1 MDLIQKP
8 QSENLIVDGSEATFM
23 EDVVEESKKQ
33 PVIVDFWAPWC
44 GPCKTLGPA
53 LEAVVKENSS
63 KVKMVKIDIDQNSK
77 NYSKSDIN
85 SSSKGSTYSNQNQVS
100 KNDDSETSGFAA
112 IEDVPLI
119 IDLSSVTDADG
130 MGSVSVQWQIS
141 PDNKKWTNISAAT
154 NQSFTPREIHVGSRL
169 RVVISYVDGQGN
181 LEPLTSP
188 PSTPVRNV
196 NDKPTG
202 SPRLIGSSVE
212 DSALVVDTSGIADED
227 GIGGFDITWQRSSS
241 KSSWEAYPTGDKNEV
256 LRLTQSQVGY
266 SYRAVVSYVDSHGTR
281 EVLYTSPSE
290 TIDNLDDPVQ
300 GEVTIV
306 GEPKEGITLRAL
318 SNSLSDEDGI
328 ASISISWETSK
339 DGRNWMGL
347 NSLSGPVLNLNQSLV
362 GSQVRARVAV
372 VDNFGIETN
381 LYSQATRTVEN
392 VNNKPSGRIVIRRVG
407 Q

>member
-1 MDLIQKP
+1 MRFIRVNLSKLIF
-8 QSENLIVDGSEATFM
+8 SFVLIVLTFNVNSVFAGGDPAIKD
-23 EDVVEESKKQ
+23 EKVIINKNNITQHKHKKDS
-33 PVIVDFWAPWC
+33 V
-44 GPCKTLGPA
+44 
-53 LEAVVKENSS
+53 
-63 KVKMVKIDIDQNSK
+63 DQNSK
-77 NYSKSDIN
+77 NYSKSDIK
-85 SSSKGSTYSNQNQVS
+85 SSAKDSTYSNQNQIS
-100 KNDDSETSGFAA
+100 KNDNSETSGFAA

-141 PDNKKWTNISAAT
+141 SDPKKWTNISAAT

-202 SPRLIGSSVE
+202 SARLIGSSVE

-300 GEVTIV
+300 GEVIIV

>member
-1 MDLIQKP
+1 MRYIWDNIL
-8 QSENLIVDGSEATFM
+8 LLTLCAIVGIATL
-23 EDVVEESKKQ
+23 DSKNAFAGGDPSIK
-33 PVIVDFWAPWC
+33 D
-44 GPCKTLGPA
+44 
-53 LEAVVKENSS
+53 S
-63 KVKMVKIDIDQNSK
+63 KVKKQKSNIKQHDHNKLYVDKQKKLSSRDKK
-77 NYSKSDIN
+77 NITNNTN
-85 SSSKGSTYSNQNQVS
+85 SSNNKNSSN
-100 KNDDSETSGFAA
+100 KDDNVETAGFAA

-119 IDLSSVTDADG
+119 IDLSSVTDSDG

-141 PDNKKWTNISAAT
+141 SDNKKWTNISGAT

-169 RVVISYVDGQGN
+169 RVAISYVDGQGN

-202 SPRLIGSSVE
+202 SARLIGSAVE
-212 DSALVVDTSGIADED
+212 DSALVVDTSSIADED

-241 KSSWEAYPTGDKNEV
+241 KSSWEAYPTAQNEV

-266 SYRAVVSYVDSHGTR
+266 SYRAVVSYIDSHGTR

-300 GEVTIV
+300 GEVTII
-306 GEPKEGITLRAL
+306 GEPKEGVTLRAL

-339 DGRNWMGL
+339 DGRNWIGL
-347 NSLSGPVLNLNQSLV
+347 NSLSGPILPLNQTLV

>member
-1 MDLIQKP
+1 MRFIRVNLSRLIF
-8 QSENLIVDGSEATFM
+8 SFVLIVLTFNVNSVFAGGDPAIKD
-23 EDVVEESKKQ
+23 EKVIINKNNITQHKHKKDS
-33 PVIVDFWAPWC
+33 V
-44 GPCKTLGPA
+44 
-53 LEAVVKENSS
+53 
-63 KVKMVKIDIDQNSK
+63 DQNSK
-77 NYSKSDIN
+77 NYSKSDIK
-85 SSSKGSTYSNQNQVS
+85 SSAKDSTYSNQNQVS
-100 KNDDSETSGFAA
+100 KNDNSETSGFAA

-141 PDNKKWTNISAAT
+141 SDPKKWTNISAAT

-202 SPRLIGSSVE
+202 SARLIGSSVE

-241 KSSWEAYPTGDKNEV
+241 KSSWKAYPTGDKNEV

-300 GEVTIV
+300 GEVIIV

>member
-1 MDLIQKP
+1 MRFIKDNLLLLTLCVIVGVATLDSKNVLAGGDPSIKDSKVTKQKSNIKQHDHKKTYVEKQKKLSSTDTKTISNNTSATKNSSDLNKD
-8 QSENLIVDGSEATFM
+8 ENL
-23 EDVVEESKKQ
+23 
-33 PVIVDFWAPWC
+33 
-44 GPCKTLGPA
+44 
-53 LEAVVKENSS
+53 ENA
-63 KVKMVKIDIDQNSK
+63 
-77 NYSKSDIN
+77 
-85 SSSKGSTYSNQNQVS
+85 
-100 KNDDSETSGFAA
+100 GFAA

-119 IDLSSVTDADG
+119 IDLSSVTDSDG

-141 PDNKKWTNISAAT
+141 SDNKKWTNISGAT
-154 NQSFTPREIHVGSRL
+154 NQSFTPREIHVGNRL
-169 RVVISYVDGQGN
+169 RVAISYVDGQGN
-181 LEPLTSP
+181 LEPLLSP
-188 PSTPVRNV
+188 PTPVRNV

-202 SPRLIGSSVE
+202 SARLIGSAVE
-212 DSALVVDTSGIADED
+212 DSALVVDTSSIADED

-241 KSSWEAYPTGDKNEV
+241 KSSWEAYPTAQNEV

-266 SYRAVVSYVDSHGTR
+266 SYRAVVSYIDSHGTR

-300 GEVTIV
+300 GEVTIT
-306 GEPKEGITLRAL
+306 GEPKEGVTLRAI
-318 SNSLSDEDGI
+318 SDSLSDEDGI

-339 DGRNWMGL
+339 DGRNWIGL
-347 NSLSGPVLNLNQSLV
+347 NSLSGPVLQLNQSLV

>member
-1 MDLIQKP
+1 MRFIIDNILLFTLCVIVSVATLDSKKVLAGGDPSIKDNKVVKQKSNIK
-8 QSENLIVDGSEATFM
+8 QHNHNKSYVEKQKKLSSKDERKISDSTSTSKKINNSNNDENL
-23 EDVVEESKKQ
+23 
-33 PVIVDFWAPWC
+33 
-44 GPCKTLGPA
+44 
-53 LEAVVKENSS
+53 ENA
-63 KVKMVKIDIDQNSK
+63 
-77 NYSKSDIN
+77 
-85 SSSKGSTYSNQNQVS
+85 
-100 KNDDSETSGFAA
+100 GFAA

-119 IDLSSVTDADG
+119 IDLSSVTDSDG

-141 PDNKKWTNISAAT
+141 SDNKKWTNISGAT

-169 RVVISYVDGQGN
+169 RVAISYIDGQGN
-181 LEPLTSP
+181 LEPLLSP

-202 SPRLIGSSVE
+202 SARLIGSAVE
-212 DSALVVDTSGIADED
+212 DSSLVVDTSSIADED

-241 KSSWEAYPTGDKNEV
+241 KSSWEAYPTAQNEV
-256 LRLTQSQVGY
+256 LKLTQNQVGY

-300 GEVTIV
+300 GEVTV
-306 GEPKEGITLRAL
+306 TGEPKEGDTLRAL
-318 SNSLSDEDGI
+318 SDSLTDEDGI
-328 ASISISWETSK
+328 ASISISWETSR
-339 DGRNWMGL
+339 DGRNWVGL
-347 NSLSGPVLNLNQSLV
+347 NSLSGPVLQLNQSLV

>member
-1 MDLIQKP
+1 MRFIKD
-8 QSENLIVDGSEATFM
+8 NLLLFTLF
-23 EDVVEESKKQ
+23 
-33 PVIVDFWAPWC
+33 VIVSIATLDSKNVLAGGDPSIKDSKVTKSKSNIKQHKHN
-44 GPCKTLGPA
+44 KTFVGQQNKLSTTDRKSITNNSSA
-53 LEAVVKENSS
+53 TKNNNDINKDENS
-63 KVKMVKIDIDQNSK
+63 
-77 NYSKSDIN
+77 
-85 SSSKGSTYSNQNQVS
+85 
-100 KNDDSETSGFAA
+100 ETAGFAA

-119 IDLSSVTDADG
+119 IDLSSVTDSDG

-141 PDNKKWTNISAAT
+141 SDNKKWTNISGAT

-169 RVVISYVDGQGN
+169 RVAISYVDGQGN
-181 LEPLTSP
+181 LEPLISP

-202 SPRLIGSSVE
+202 SARLIGSAVE
-212 DSALVVDTSGIADED
+212 DSALVVDTSSIADED

-241 KSSWEAYPTGDKNEV
+241 KSSWEAYPAGQNEV

-266 SYRAVVSYVDSHGTR
+266 SYRAVVSYIDSHGTR

-300 GEVTIV
+300 GEVTII
-306 GEPKEGITLRAL
+306 GEPKEGVTLRAL
-318 SNSLSDEDGI
+318 SDSLSDEDGI

-339 DGRNWMGL
+339 DGRNWIGL
-347 NSLSGPVLNLNQSLV
+347 NSLSGPVLPLNQSLV

>member
-1 MDLIQKP
+1 MRFIRNNFLLLTLC
-8 QSENLIVDGSEATFM
+8 LIVGIAT
-23 EDVVEESKKQ
+23 
-33 PVIVDFWAPWC
+33 
-44 GPCKTLGPA
+44 L
-53 LEAVVKENSS
+53 
-63 KVKMVKIDIDQNSK
+63 NSK
-77 NYSKSDIN
+77 NVLAGGDPSIKDSKVTKSKSNIKQHDHDKTYVGKQKKLSSTDRKNIGENN
-85 SSSKGSTYSNQNQVS
+85 SASKTNNDSNKDENI
-100 KNDDSETSGFAA
+100 ETAGFAA

-119 IDLSSVTDADG
+119 IDLSSVTDSDG

-141 PDNKKWTNISAAT
+141 SDNKKWTNISGAT
-154 NQSFTPREIHVGSRL
+154 NQSFTPRELHVGNRL
-169 RVVISYVDGQGN
+169 RVAISYVDGQGN

-202 SPRLIGSSVE
+202 SARLIGSAVE
-212 DSALVVDTSGIADED
+212 DSALVVDTSSIADED

-241 KSSWEAYPTGDKNEV
+241 KSSWEAYPTAQNEV

-266 SYRAVVSYVDSHGTR
+266 SYRAVVSYIDSHGTR

-300 GEVTIV
+300 GEVTII
-306 GEPKEGITLRAL
+306 GEPKEGVTLRAL
-318 SNSLSDEDGI
+318 SDSLSDEDGI

-339 DGRNWMGL
+339 DGRNWGVL
-347 NSLSGPVLNLNQSLV
+347 NSLSGPVLKLNQSLV

>member
-1 MDLIQKP
+1 MRFLKDNILLLALCVLASLTTLDSKNAFAGGDPAIKDKKVKNSNITQHDHNKTYVGKQK
-8 QSENLIVDGSEATFM
+8 NL
-23 EDVVEESKKQ
+23 
-33 PVIVDFWAPWC
+33 
-44 GPCKTLGPA
+44 
-53 LEAVVKENSS
+53 SS
-63 KVKMVKIDIDQNSK
+63 K
-77 NYSKSDIN
+77 
-85 SSSKGSTYSNQNQVS
+85 SNQNSDVTKSNS
-100 KNDDSETSGFAA
+100 KVDKKSNNDDNPETAGFAA

-119 IDLSSVTDADG
+119 IDLSSVTDSDG

-141 PDNKKWTNISAAT
+141 SDNKKWTNISGAT
-154 NQSFTPREIHVGSRL
+154 NQSFTPREIHVASRL

-202 SPRLIGSSVE
+202 SARLIGSSVE
-212 DSALVVDTSGIADED
+212 DSALVVDTSSIADED

-241 KSSWEAYPTGDKNEV
+241 KSSWEAYPTDQNEV
-256 LRLTQSQVGY
+256 LRLTQNQVGY
-266 SYRAVVSYVDSHGTR
+266 SYRAVVSYIDSHGTR

-300 GEVTIV
+300 GEVTII

-339 DGRNWMGL
+339 DGRNWVGL
-347 NSLSGPVLNLNQSLV
+347 NSLSGPVLSLGQTLV
-362 GSQVRARVAV
+362 GSQIRARVAV

>member
-1 MDLIQKP
+1 MSFIRVNLSRLIF
-8 QSENLIVDGSEATFM
+8 SFVLIVLTFNVNSVFAGGDPAIKD
-23 EDVVEESKKQ
+23 EKVIINKNNITQHKHKKDS
-33 PVIVDFWAPWC
+33 V
-44 GPCKTLGPA
+44 
-53 LEAVVKENSS
+53 
-63 KVKMVKIDIDQNSK
+63 DQNSK
-77 NYSKSDIN
+77 NYSKSDIK
-85 SSSKGSTYSNQNQVS
+85 SSAKDSTYSNQNQVS
-100 KNDDSETSGFAA
+100 KNDNSETSGFAA

-141 PDNKKWTNISAAT
+141 SDPKKWTNISAAT

-202 SPRLIGSSVE
+202 SARLIGSSVE

>member
-1 MDLIQKP
+1 MRFIKDNILLFTLCVIVSVATLDTKKVLAGGDPTIKDNKVTKSKSNITQHDHDKVYGKKQKKLSSTDKKNISNNTSP
-8 QSENLIVDGSEATFM
+8 NTNNLNKEENL
-23 EDVVEESKKQ
+23 
-33 PVIVDFWAPWC
+33 
-44 GPCKTLGPA
+44 
-53 LEAVVKENSS
+53 ENA
-63 KVKMVKIDIDQNSK
+63 
-77 NYSKSDIN
+77 
-85 SSSKGSTYSNQNQVS
+85 
-100 KNDDSETSGFAA
+100 GFAA

-119 IDLSSVTDADG
+119 IDLSSVTDSDG

-141 PDNKKWTNISAAT
+141 SDNKKWTNISGAT
-154 NQSFTPREIHVGSRL
+154 NQSFTPREIHVGNRL
-169 RVVISYVDGQGN
+169 RVAISYVDGQGN
-181 LEPLTSP
+181 LEPLLSP

-202 SPRLIGSSVE
+202 SARLIGSAVE
-212 DSALVVDTSGIADED
+212 DSALVVDTSSIADED

-241 KSSWEAYPTGDKNEV
+241 KSSWEAYPTAQNEV
-256 LRLTQSQVGY
+256 LRLTQTQVGY

-300 GEVTIV
+300 GEVIIT
-306 GEPKEGITLRAL
+306 GEPKEGVTLRAL
-318 SNSLSDEDGI
+318 SDSLSDEDGI

-339 DGRNWMGL
+339 DGRNWTGL
-347 NSLSGPVLNLNQSLV
+347 NSLSGPVLQLNQSLV

>member
-1 MDLIQKP
+1 MRFFRD
-8 QSENLIVDGSEATFM
+8 NLLLLTLCVMVGIATLDSKIVLAGGDPSIK
-23 EDVVEESKKQ
+23 D
-33 PVIVDFWAPWC
+33 
-44 GPCKTLGPA
+44 
-53 LEAVVKENSS
+53 S
-63 KVKMVKIDIDQNSK
+63 KVKKQKSNIKQHDHDKLYVDKQKKLTSTDKKNISDNNSATTDNNLNK
-77 NYSKSDIN
+77 DENLEN
-85 SSSKGSTYSNQNQVS
+85 A
-100 KNDDSETSGFAA
+100 GFAA

-119 IDLSSVTDADG
+119 IDLSSVTDSDG

-141 PDNKKWTNISAAT
+141 SDNKKWTNISGAT
-154 NQSFTPREIHVGSRL
+154 NQSFTPREIHVGNRL
-169 RVVISYVDGQGN
+169 RVAISYVDGQGN
-181 LEPLTSP
+181 LEPLLSP

-202 SPRLIGSSVE
+202 SARLIGSAVE
-212 DSALVVDTSGIADED
+212 DSALVVDTSSIADED

-241 KSSWEAYPTGDKNEV
+241 KSSWEAYPTAQNEV

-266 SYRAVVSYVDSHGTR
+266 SYIAVVSYVDSHGTR

-300 GEVTIV
+300 GEVTIT

-318 SNSLSDEDGI
+318 SDSLSDEDGI
-328 ASISISWETSK
+328 ASISISWEKSK
-339 DGRNWMGL
+339 DGRNWIGL
-347 NSLSGPVLNLNQSLV
+347 NSLSGPVLQLNQSLV

-381 LYSQATRTVEN
+381 LYSQATRTIEN

>member
-1 MDLIQKP
+1 MRFFRD
-8 QSENLIVDGSEATFM
+8 NLLLLTLCVMVGIATLDSKIVLAGGDPSIK
-23 EDVVEESKKQ
+23 D
-33 PVIVDFWAPWC
+33 
-44 GPCKTLGPA
+44 
-53 LEAVVKENSS
+53 S
-63 KVKMVKIDIDQNSK
+63 KVKKQKSNIKQHDHDKQYVDKQKKLASTDKKNISDNNSATTDNNLNK
-77 NYSKSDIN
+77 DENLEN
-85 SSSKGSTYSNQNQVS
+85 A
-100 KNDDSETSGFAA
+100 GFAA

-119 IDLSSVTDADG
+119 IDLSSVTDSDG

-141 PDNKKWTNISAAT
+141 SDNKKWTNISGAT
-154 NQSFTPREIHVGSRL
+154 NQSFTPREIHVGNRL
-169 RVVISYVDGQGN
+169 RVAISYVDGQGN
-181 LEPLTSP
+181 LEPLLSP

-202 SPRLIGSSVE
+202 SARLIGSAVE
-212 DSALVVDTSGIADED
+212 DSALVVDTSSIADED

-241 KSSWEAYPTGDKNEV
+241 KSSWEAYPNAQNEV

-300 GEVTIV
+300 GEVTIT

-318 SNSLSDEDGI
+318 SDSLSDEDGI
-328 ASISISWETSK
+328 ASISISWEKSK
-339 DGRNWMGL
+339 DGRNWIGL
-347 NSLSGPVLNLNQSLV
+347 NSLSGPVLQLNQSLV

-381 LYSQATRTVEN
+381 LYSQATRTIEN

>member
-1 MDLIQKP
+1 MSFIRVNLLRLIF
-8 QSENLIVDGSEATFM
+8 SFVLIVLTFNVNSVFAGGDPAIKD
-23 EDVVEESKKQ
+23 EKVIINKNNITQHKHKKDS
-33 PVIVDFWAPWC
+33 V
-44 GPCKTLGPA
+44 
-53 LEAVVKENSS
+53 
-63 KVKMVKIDIDQNSK
+63 DQNSK
-77 NYSKSDIN
+77 NYSKSDIK
-85 SSSKGSTYSNQNQVS
+85 SSAKDSTYSNQNQVS
-100 KNDDSETSGFAA
+100 KNDNSETSGFAA

-141 PDNKKWTNISAAT
+141 SDPKKWTNISAAT

>member
-1 MDLIQKP
+1 MRFIKD
-8 QSENLIVDGSEATFM
+8 NLLLLTLC
-23 EDVVEESKKQ
+23 
-33 PVIVDFWAPWC
+33 VIVGIA
-44 GPCKTLGPA
+44 TL
-53 LEAVVKENSS
+53 NSKNVFAGGDPSIKDS
-63 KVKMVKIDIDQNSK
+63 KVKKQKSNIKQHDHNKLYVDKQKKLPSTNKQKVSDSSPKTKTNDSSNK
-77 NYSKSDIN
+77 NEN
-85 SSSKGSTYSNQNQVS
+85 V
-100 KNDDSETSGFAA
+100 ETSGFAA
-112 IEDVPLI
+112 IEDIPLI
-119 IDLSSVTDADG
+119 IDLSSVTDSDG

-141 PDNKKWTNISAAT
+141 SDNKKWTNISGAT

-169 RVVISYVDGQGN
+169 RVAISYVDGQGN

-202 SPRLIGSSVE
+202 SARLIGSAVE
-212 DSALVVDTSGIADED
+212 DSALVVDTSSIADED

-241 KSSWEAYPTGDKNEV
+241 KSTWEAYPTAQNEV

-266 SYRAVVSYVDSHGTR
+266 SYRAVVSYIDSHGTR

-306 GEPKEGITLRAL
+306 GEPKEGVTLRAL

-339 DGRNWMGL
+339 DGRNWVVL
-347 NSLSGPVLNLNQSLV
+347 NSLSGPILPLNQSLV

>member
-1 MDLIQKP
+1 MRFIRNNLLLLTFC
-8 QSENLIVDGSEATFM
+8 LIVGIATL
-23 EDVVEESKKQ
+23 DSKNVLAGGDPSIK
-33 PVIVDFWAPWC
+33 D
-44 GPCKTLGPA
+44 
-53 LEAVVKENSS
+53 S
-63 KVKMVKIDIDQNSK
+63 KVKKQKSNIKQHDHSK
-77 NYSKSDIN
+77 LYVDKQKKLTTTDKKSVPN
-85 SSSKGSTYSNQNQVS
+85 NASVS
-100 KNDDSETSGFAA
+100 KKNVNKDENVETAGFAA

-119 IDLSSVTDADG
+119 IDLSSVTDSDG

-141 PDNKKWTNISAAT
+141 SDNKKWTNISGAT

-169 RVVISYVDGQGN
+169 RVSISYVDGQGN

-202 SPRLIGSSVE
+202 SARLIGSAVE
-212 DSALVVDTSGIADED
+212 DSALVVDTSSIADED

-241 KSSWEAYPTGDKNEV
+241 KSSWEAYPAGQNEV
-256 LRLTQSQVGY
+256 LRLTQNQVGY
-266 SYRAVVSYVDSHGTR
+266 SYRAVVSYIDSHGTR

-300 GEVTIV
+300 GEVSII
-306 GEPKEGITLRAL
+306 GDPKEGVTLRAL
-318 SNSLSDEDGI
+318 SDSLSDEDGI

-339 DGRNWMGL
+339 DGRNWLGL
-347 NSLSGPVLNLNQSLV
+347 NSLSGPVLPLTQSLV

>member
-1 MDLIQKP
+1 MRFLKDNILLLALCVLASITTLDSKNAFAGGDPAIKDKKVKKSNITQHDHNKTYVGKQK
-8 QSENLIVDGSEATFM
+8 NL
-23 EDVVEESKKQ
+23 
-33 PVIVDFWAPWC
+33 
-44 GPCKTLGPA
+44 
-53 LEAVVKENSS
+53 SS
-63 KVKMVKIDIDQNSK
+63 K
-77 NYSKSDIN
+77 
-85 SSSKGSTYSNQNQVS
+85 SNQNSDVTKSNS
-100 KNDDSETSGFAA
+100 KVDKKSNNDDNSETAGFAA

-119 IDLSSVTDADG
+119 IDLSSVTDSDG

-141 PDNKKWTNISAAT
+141 SDNKKWTNISGAT
-154 NQSFTPREIHVGSRL
+154 NQSFTPREIHVASRL

-202 SPRLIGSSVE
+202 SARLIGSSVE
-212 DSALVVDTSGIADED
+212 DSALVVDTSSIADED

-241 KSSWEAYPTGDKNEV
+241 KSSWEAYPTDQNEV
-256 LRLTQSQVGY
+256 LRLTQNQVGY
-266 SYRAVVSYVDSHGTR
+266 SYRAVVSYIDSHGTR

-300 GEVTIV
+300 GEVTII

-339 DGRNWMGL
+339 DGRNWVGL
-347 NSLSGPVLNLNQSLV
+347 NSLSGPVLALGQSLV
-362 GSQVRARVAV
+362 GSQIRARVAV

-381 LYSQATRTVEN
+381 LFSQATRTVEN

>member
-1 MDLIQKP
+1 MRFIRVNLSRLIF
-8 QSENLIVDGSEATFM
+8 SFVLIVLTFNVNSVFAGGDPAIKD
-23 EDVVEESKKQ
+23 EKVIINKNNVTQHKHKKDS
-33 PVIVDFWAPWC
+33 V
-44 GPCKTLGPA
+44 
-53 LEAVVKENSS
+53 
-63 KVKMVKIDIDQNSK
+63 DQNSK
-77 NYSKSDIN
+77 NYSKSDIK
-85 SSSKGSTYSNQNQVS
+85 SSAKDSTYSNQNQVS
-100 KNDDSETSGFAA
+100 KNDNSETSGFAA

-141 PDNKKWTNISAAT
+141 SDPKKWTNISAAT

-202 SPRLIGSSVE
+202 SARLIGSSVE

-300 GEVTIV
+300 GEVIIV

>member
-1 MDLIQKP
+1 MRFIKDNLLLFTLFVIVGVATLDSRNVLAGGDPSVKDSKVTKQNSNIKQHDHKKTYVQKQKKLSSTDTKTISNNTSATKNSSDLNKD
-8 QSENLIVDGSEATFM
+8 ENL
-23 EDVVEESKKQ
+23 
-33 PVIVDFWAPWC
+33 
-44 GPCKTLGPA
+44 
-53 LEAVVKENSS
+53 ENA
-63 KVKMVKIDIDQNSK
+63 
-77 NYSKSDIN
+77 
-85 SSSKGSTYSNQNQVS
+85 
-100 KNDDSETSGFAA
+100 GFAA

-119 IDLSSVTDADG
+119 IDLSSVTDSDG

-141 PDNKKWTNISAAT
+141 SDNKKWTNISGAT
-154 NQSFTPREIHVGSRL
+154 NQSFTPREIHVGNRL
-169 RVVISYVDGQGN
+169 RVAISYVDGQGN
-181 LEPLTSP
+181 LEPLLSP

-202 SPRLIGSSVE
+202 SARLIGSAIE
-212 DSALVVDTSGIADED
+212 DSALVVDTSSIADED

-241 KSSWEAYPTGDKNEV
+241 KSSWEAYPTAQNEV

-300 GEVTIV
+300 GEVTIT
-306 GEPKEGITLRAL
+306 GEPKEGVTLRAI
-318 SNSLSDEDGI
+318 SDSLSDEDGI

-339 DGRNWMGL
+339 DGRNWIGL
-347 NSLSGPVLNLNQSLV
+347 NSLSGPVLQLNQSLV